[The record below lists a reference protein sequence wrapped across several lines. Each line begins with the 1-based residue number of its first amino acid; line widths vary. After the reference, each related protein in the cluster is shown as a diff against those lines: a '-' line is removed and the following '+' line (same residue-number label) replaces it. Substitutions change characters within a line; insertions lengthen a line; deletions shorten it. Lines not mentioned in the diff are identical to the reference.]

1 MERMNV
7 YKNTHMSA
15 TIWGMGS
22 RINKLWK
29 FGSTVVS
36 WLLLIASAP
45 TKFTPL
51 LPVYDFFSKHWTHLW
66 FRLCI
71 ALVATVLIYI
81 FEIVDYFRPM
91 VRVKL
96 MPSGKASSDL
106 VLRVTNVARQGNFKA
121 TCEVIGSRE
130 TCGIPLNKTVNLKWE
145 GANSPQIGIAPN
157 ASESLFIASHEY
169 DMPRNTSWLRLWG
182 LDGQDK
188 KQLVSAAWTRTPTE
202 KLPEIDLKLSIF
214 REGSIKPEIKYFT
227 IRPESYI
234 GPLEMFSSEVTA

>member
-1 MERMNV
+1 ME
-7 YKNTHMSA
+7 
-15 TIWGMGS
+15 S
-22 RINKLWK
+22 RISKLWK
-29 FGSTVVS
+29 FGSTAMS
-36 WLLLIASAP
+36 WLLVIVSAP

-51 LPVYDFFSKHWTHLW
+51 LPVYDFFAKHWIHLW
-66 FRLCI
+66 FRLCF

-81 FEIVDYFRPM
+81 FEIVDYFRPR

-96 MPSGKASSDL
+96 MPSGRASSDL

-145 GANSPQIGIAPN
+145 GAISPQISIAPN
-157 ASESLFIASHEY
+157 ASESLLIASHDY
-169 DMPRNTSWLRLWG
+169 YIPHNTSWLRLWG

-202 KLPEIDLKLSIF
+202 KLPELDLKLCIF
-214 REGSIKPEIKYFT
+214 REGSIKPEISYFT

-234 GPLEMFSSEVTA
+234 GPLEMFAYEVPA